1 MVLDQLDKSPALS
14 YSPDSGENKI
24 TNENTRG
31 PRTSWRQRG
40 VSFGVGA
47 VRQGRL

>member
-1 MVLDQLDKSPALS
+1 MVRDQLDKSPAPS
-14 YSPDSGENKI
+14 YSPHLGEYKI
-24 TNENTRG
+24 TNENTGG

-47 VRQGRL
+47 VRQGKL